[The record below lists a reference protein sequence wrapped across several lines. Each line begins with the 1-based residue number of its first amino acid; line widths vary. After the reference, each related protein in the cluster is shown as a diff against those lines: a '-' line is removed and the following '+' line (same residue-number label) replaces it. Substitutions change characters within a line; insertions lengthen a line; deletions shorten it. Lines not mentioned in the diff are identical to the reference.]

1 MSLPTADRERFRIRT
16 LKEQL
21 LWVERFRNVEEL
33 RRALIAFRAKYNAS
47 WIVERHGYLT
57 PSQVRAELALKEVA

>member
-1 MSLPTADRERFRIRT
+1 
-16 LKEQL
+16 
-21 LWVERFRNVEEL
+21 VEEL

-57 PSQVRAELALKEVA
+57 PSQVRAELSLKEVA